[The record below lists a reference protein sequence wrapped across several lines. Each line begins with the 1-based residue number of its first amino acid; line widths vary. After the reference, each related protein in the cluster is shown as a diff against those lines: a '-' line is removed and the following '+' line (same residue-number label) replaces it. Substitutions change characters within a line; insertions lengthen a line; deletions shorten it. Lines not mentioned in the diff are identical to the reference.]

1 MMGWVSPG
9 EKHLFFSPEIGVTG
23 NGEKRATNAYIPWH
37 FLLTAWGILILMF
50 PLKKKKIPHR
60 WVWNMRII
68 NLMKIIPAISFLVR
82 SEKAVEI
89 LALPGVWLQLY
100 VQYNCFQITQLITW
114 ECNVA

>member
-1 MMGWVSPG
+1 
-9 EKHLFFSPEIGVTG
+9 
-23 NGEKRATNAYIPWH
+23 
-37 FLLTAWGILILMF
+37 
-50 PLKKKKIPHR
+50 
-60 WVWNMRII
+60 MRII